1 MPSTQEEAEEVA
13 TRDALVARKLLQAKT
28 RLSGAIRKAK
38 RTGDHEAAQILLE
51 LRALRAAKAAAA
63 GSPTSAV
70 PVKPPP
76 LAHSASDLIVDTSGC
91 STKASPAAPI
101 RAQLPVPE
109 TTLGVCCAGKEQ
121 REVQREGKSSG
132 DQGVS
137 GCVPVSKLGLG
148 HLGTLLEVQFACARP
163 PISPIG
169 PKTPAGE
176 RNFGE
181 RNFGERN
188 FGERNFGERDFGERS
203 CGERRLRV
211 DTPAPEHPPTDG
223 SERSWERWERSWEIW
238 ERSRERWQLVDTLAW
253 FLLGPFGRRR
263 VPSLTQQLCSF
274 FCLHSFFLG
283 VPHSGFELV
292 VLGFPLQLPRVL
304 LGKTEIQNID
314 QLHFYFLL
322 WLRCQCNRIAV
333 NFWRDRSDPTQRFRF
348 FVLQFDLHPRVGAF
362 AVRRGLGACPCSA
375 RRLSCGGC

>member
-1 MPSTQEEAEEVA
+1 MAVHYCPEPCSPCSPGGLRAVRFRLEDEERGCWRPRQQGPHSARRAMLAAIRRRMLADQEARSRESESAA
-13 TRDALVARKLLQAKT
+13 QQALDIEMRFLAVVDSIVRRERKLKGT
-28 RLSGAIRKAK
+28 C
-38 RTGDHEAAQILLE
+38 DHEAAQILLE

-76 LAHSASDLIVDTSGC
+76 LAHSASDLIFDTSGC

-238 ERSRERWQLVDTLAW
+238 ERSWERWQLVDTLAW

-263 VPSLTQQLCSF
+263 VPSLT
-274 FCLHSFFLG
+274 
-283 VPHSGFELV
+283 
-292 VLGFPLQLPRVL
+292 
-304 LGKTEIQNID
+304 
-314 QLHFYFLL
+314 
-322 WLRCQCNRIAV
+322 
-333 NFWRDRSDPTQRFRF
+333 
-348 FVLQFDLHPRVGAF
+348 
-362 AVRRGLGACPCSA
+362 
-375 RRLSCGGC
+375 